1 MMTYK
6 EWEEASK
13 EGEVCLLA
21 DSSNPNQPCPQ
32 AAAIRYR
39 QKPSGGDI
47 AQFAAARVTSTSKE
61 KPAETP
67 KSKDNNDELPD
78 DPDYIPDFQE
88 GDESDTSDDDEL
100 LCDEDIKEVAD

>member
-21 DSSNPNQPCPQ
+21 DSSDPNQPRPQ
-32 AAAIRYR
+32 AAAIRYH

-67 KSKDNNDELPD
+67 KSKDNNNKLPD
-78 DPDYIPDFQE
+78 DLDYIPDFQE

-100 LCDEDIKEVAD
+100 LCDEDVKEVAD